1 MINSNLN
8 DTAIKTENL
17 SENAYIYWGQCIELL
32 SMGCIGE
39 FIIFLEQLT
48 NSQVYK
54 IEEYLSKNGMFHLFK
69 SDSLYKKYKAKK
81 L

>member
-1 MINSNLN
+1 
-8 DTAIKTENL
+8 
-17 SENAYIYWGQCIELL
+17 
-32 SMGCIGE
+32 MGCIGE